1 MSLTD
6 KDSANNCICLNNEV
20 EKKRAT
26 VSGYILEDQ
35 MRITVVRWLVVAKK
49 CCVPYL
55 SCDYD
60 NVTGKAQT
68 QKKGELS

>member
-35 MRITVVRWLVVAKK
+35 RRITVMRWLVGMLLFLLESCCDKSVA
-49 CCVPYL
+49 VL
-55 SCDYD
+55 VRSR
-60 NVTGKAQT
+60 
-68 QKKGELS
+68 